1 MTPGH
6 VVCKADV
13 QGSAEA
19 IGVTLGK
26 IGNDEVKVRVLLSGV
41 APRADA
47 ASVCYGTLSA
57 DGGFEPFIV
66 RALTPDA
73 PFVP

>member
-1 MTPGH
+1 MGPAYANPAFY
-6 VVCKADV
+6 VAWYAADGRRV
-13 QGSAEA
+13 AWRDFETATEA
-19 IGVTLGK
+19 HAAYA
-26 IGNDEVKVRVLLSGV
+26 

-47 ASVCYGTLSA
+47 ASVYYGTLSA